1 MGDAVTREVTMT
13 EQPDTPTRAGDD
25 ERAAAADAGRPVEH
39 AEGGRTHGET
49 SVDEALGSD

>member
-1 MGDAVTREVTMT
+1 MT
-13 EQPDTPTRAGDD
+13 EQPDTPARAGDD
-25 ERAAAADAGRPVEH
+25 EQGTPAAPDRPVEH

>member
-13 EQPDTPTRAGDD
+13 EQPDTPARAGDD
-25 ERAAAADAGRPVEH
+25 EQGAQAGADRPVQH